1 MRIQL
6 YDYSKPEKISRRFD
20 GRKNSY
26 IILILIGVLLGIPL
40 YSLIAIT
47 ILSMASAIF
56 YGARAVKHLYKR

>member
-1 MRIQL
+1 MITVNQRGFPADL
-6 YDYSKPEKISRRFD
+6 MEE
-20 GRKNSY
+20 KNSY

-56 YGARAVKHLYKR
+56 YGARAVKHLYER